1 MSLHNLA
8 RQVQQKGRGRD
19 TTLVHMSPRELQGL
33 QALAKSHGGSL
44 TINPETGLAEA
55 GFLEQVLP
63 IVAAA
68 AATYFTAGAAAPAIA
83 GALGGTAAATTAGG
97 ILAGAGS
104 GALISGGVAA
114 AQGKDVGKA
123 ALMGGIGGA
132 VSGGLGAYDGAATAD
147 LFTSAAP
154 VPTEGLTNVASNTP
168 ITTDMAGK
176 LTSAD
181 TAQLNQLAAQQG
193 AVAPQNMPVS
203 QMSADQFAAAGSS
216 RFGAPVGA
224 QDLSTGVGSPP
235 ASTLQNAAGAA
246 KTLNA
251 PSSYYGNL
259 APDSFI
265 QKAGIQALPAAG
277 LLQDEKSA
285 PMTPEEESKLRRISP
300 NFYAQAPVQPNPYYR
315 AQYPSFA
322 EGGLAALQG
331 GGPVER
337 MTQMNT
343 AMNPQGGLYPQGMID
358 KTQYAT
364 PTQRPT
370 SLEVVESEPTY
381 DARVNPTTGTLMS
394 GGGDVTKK
402 KQRADL
408 TPESNLA
415 SYDAFRAALA
425 NTNNARNKAYM
436 TGATMP
442 PSAMQTLGGI
452 PTAAG
457 GGLADLGGYS
467 DGGRLLKGPGDGMS
481 DSIPAK
487 IGAKQPARLADGEF
501 VVPADVV
508 SHLGNGSTD
517 AGAKRLYAMMD
528 KVRSARTG
536 KKKQA
541 PAVNTG
547 KFLPA

>member
-1 MSLHNLA
+1 
-8 RQVQQKGRGRD
+8 
-19 TTLVHMSPRELQGL
+19 MSPREVQGL
-33 QALAKSHGGSL
+33 QALAKAKGGSL
-44 TINPETGLAEA
+44 TINPDTGLVEA

-63 IVAAA
+63 VVAAA
-68 AATYFTAGAAAPAIA
+68 AATYFTAGAAAPLMA
-83 GALGGTAAATTAGG
+83 GALGTTGAG
-97 ILAGAGS
+97 IVAGAGA
-104 GALISGGVAA
+104 GALISGGTAA
-114 AQGKDVGKA
+114 IQGKDVGNA
-123 ALMGGIGGA
+123 ALMGGLGGA
-132 VSGGLGAYDGAATAD
+132 ISGGLGAYDGAASAD
-147 LFTSAAP
+147 LFTGAAP
-154 VPTEGLTNVASNTP
+154 APTEGLTNIASNAP
-168 ITTDMAGK
+168 ITPEAAGQ

-193 AVAPQNMPVS
+193 SIAPQNMPVS
-203 QMSADQFAAAGSS
+203 QMTPDQFAAAGSS

-224 QDLSTGVGSPP
+224 QDLSTGVGSPS
-235 ASTLQNAAGAA
+235 ASTLQNAAGAS
-246 KTLNA
+246 KTLSA

-259 APDSFI
+259 PADSYI
-265 QKAGIQALPAAG
+265 QKAGIQSLPALS
-277 LLQDEKSA
+277 LLDDKQQGI
-285 PMTPEEESKLRRISP
+285 PTTPEEESKLKRISP
-300 NFYAQAPVQPNPYYR
+300 NFYAQAPIQPNPYYR

-322 EGGLAALQG
+322 AGGLAALQG

-370 SLEVVESEPTY
+370 SLEVVEAQPSYE
-381 DARVNPTTGTLMS
+381 ARVNPTTGTLMA
-394 GGGDVTKK
+394 GGGKAVEK

-415 SYDAFRAALA
+415 SYDALRAAIA

-436 TGATMP
+436 TAAATP

-481 DSIPAK
+481 DNIPAT
-487 IGAKQPARLADGEF
+487 IGRKQPARLADGEF

-517 AGAKRLYAMMD
+517 AGAKQLYAMMAR
-528 KVRSARTG
+528 VRNARTG

-541 PAVNTG
+541 PAVKTG
-547 KFLPA
+547 KLLPA

>member
-1 MSLHNLA
+1 MSITTRAPFGAELEYMPEEAFRLHPIA
-8 RQVQQKGRGRD
+8 RAFGQQPD
-19 TTLVHMSPRELQGL
+19 L
-33 QALAKSHGGSL
+33 HGGGGKKGGKGGVAKV
-44 TINPETGLAEA
+44 IG
-55 GFLEQVLP
+55 
-63 IVAAA
+63 IAAA
-68 AATYFTAGAAAPAIA
+68 VAVPFAAPAISSA
-83 GALGGTAAATTAGG
+83 IGLSATIGATAGSALTGATLGALSAKVTGGDVTR
-97 ILAGAGS
+97 GA
-104 GALISGGVAA
+104 I
-114 AQGKDVGKA
+114 
-123 ALMGGIGGA
+123 MGGIGGA
-132 VSGGLGAYDGAATAD
+132 ISGGLGAYDAAPTAD
-147 LFTSAAP
+147 LFTGSAAP
-154 VPTEGLTNVASNTP
+154 VTTEGATNVASNTA
-168 ITTDMAGK
+168 ITPEMASK

-193 AVAPQNMPVS
+193 SIVPPNTPVS
-203 QMSADQFAAAGSS
+203 QMTPAQYAAAGSS

-224 QDLSTGVGSPP
+224 QDLSTGVGTPP
-235 ASTLQNAAGAA
+235 ASSLQNAASAS
-246 KTLNA
+246 KTLST

-259 APDSFI
+259 APDSYF
-265 QKAGIQALPAAG
+265 QKGAIQALPAAG
-277 LLQDEKSA
+277 LLDDQGQPA
-285 PMTPEEESKLRRISP
+285 PMTPEEESKLKRISP
-300 NFYAQAPVQPNPYYR
+300 NFRAQMPVQPNPYYN
-315 AQYPSFA
+315 AQYPTFA
-322 EGGLAALQG
+322 AGGLAALQG

-337 MTQMNT
+337 MTMANT

-370 SLEVVESEPTY
+370 SLEVVESEPSY
-381 DARVNPTTGTLMS
+381 DARVNPTTGTLMAT
-394 GGGDVTKK
+394 GGQAKEK

-415 SYDAFRAALA
+415 AYDPFSAALA
-425 NTNNARNKAYM
+425 NLNNARNRAYM
-436 TGATMP
+436 TAANTT
-442 PSAMQTLGGI
+442 PSAMKTLGGI

-517 AGAKRLYAMMD
+517 AGAKRLYSMMD
-528 KVRSARTG
+528 KVRTARTG

-541 PAVNTG
+541 PAVNTNRMM
-547 KFLPA
+547 PA

>member
-1 MSLHNLA
+1 MSLKTLSKKI
-8 RQVQQKGRGRD
+8 QDSGRGKD
-19 TTLVHMSPRELQGL
+19 SLLVHMSPREVAGL
-33 QALAKSHGGSL
+33 QKLAMANGGSL
-44 TINPETGLAEA
+44 TVNPETGLVEA
-55 GFLEQVLP
+55 GFLENILP
-63 IVAAA
+63 VVAAA

-83 GALGGTAAATTAGG
+83 SALGGTAAATTAGG

-104 GALISGGVAA
+104 GALISGTTAA
-114 AQGKDVGKA
+114 LQGKDAGKA

-132 VSGGLGAYDGAATAD
+132 VSGGLGAYDAAPNLLNVGATP
-147 LFTSAAP
+147 P
-154 VPTEGLTNVASNTP
+154 VPTESLTNVASNTP
-168 ITTDMAGK
+168 ITADMAGK
-176 LTSAD
+176 LGSTD
-181 TAQLNQLAAQQG
+181 TAQLSQLAAQQSS
-193 AVAPQNMPVS
+193 VVPQNVPMS
-203 QMSADQFAAAGSS
+203 QMTPEQFAAAGSS

-224 QDLSTGVGSPP
+224 QDLSTGIGAPP

-259 APDSFI
+259 APDSYF
-265 QKAGIQALPAAG
+265 QKAAIQSLPA
-277 LLQDEKSA
+277 LSLIEDEQQGV
-285 PMTPEEESKLRRISP
+285 PTTPEEESRLKRISP
-300 NFYAQAPVQPNPYYR
+300 NFRAQAPIQPNPYYN
-315 AQYPSFA
+315 AQYPGFA
-322 EGGLAALQG
+322 GGGLMAAYQV

-337 MTQMNT
+337 MSMMNT

-364 PTQRPT
+364 PTQRPV
-370 SLEVVESEPTY
+370 SSELMTETPAY
-381 DARVNPTTGTLMS
+381 DRSSPMLMNN
-394 GGGDVTKK
+394 GGQASSKK

-425 NTNNARNKAYM
+425 NANNARNRAYM
-436 TGATMP
+436 TAANTP

-457 GGLADLGGYS
+457 GGLADLGTYS
-467 DGGRLLKGPGDGMS
+467 DGGRMLKGRGDGMS
-481 DSIPAK
+481 DSIPGI
-487 IGAKQPARLADGEF
+487 IGGKQPARLADGEF

-528 KVRSARTG
+528 KVRKARTG
-536 KKKQA
+536 KKKQS
-541 PAVNTG
+541 PAVNASR
-547 KFLPA
+547 FLPA